1 MVHAL
6 YGANERRPVMD
17 HIAIDL
23 GGRESQVCVR
33 GSDGVIREERRLATL
48 ALPDYLA
55 RRAAGRVIL
64 ETCTE
69 SWRVA
74 DAARA
79 QGHDVRI
86 VPTTLVRALGVGAR
100 RTKNDR
106 RDAQA
111 LSAASCRLELPS
123 VHLPSATARSRKLL
137 CGTRA
142 ALVAARTQ
150 LINTVRGWL
159 RQQGRRPRSGSVETF
174 PPRVRAL
181 GGAGLPTA
189 IERQLETIAYLT
201 TQIAAADRE
210 LGVLVA
216 ADPICAR
223 LMTVPGVGP
232 VTAARFT
239 AALDTAARFGDAHAV
254 ASYLGLVPGEA
265 SSGARVQRL
274 GITKAGAAA
283 VRSSL
288 VQAAW
293 SVRRLAPR
301 DPLVQ
306 WARRVEQRRGRTIA
320 IVALARKLAGILFA
334 LWRDGTTYDPRRGA
348 R

>member
-1 MVHAL
+1 
-6 YGANERRPVMD
+6 MD

-33 GSDGVIREERRLATL
+33 GADGVIREERRLATR
-48 ALPDYLA
+48 AVPDYLQ
-55 RRAAGRVIL
+55 RRAAARVIL

-69 SWRVA
+69 SWHVA

-123 VHLPSATARSRKLL
+123 VHLPSAAARSRKML

-142 ALVAARTQ
+142 ALVSARTQ
-150 LINTVRGWL
+150 LVNTVRGWL
-159 RQQGRRPRSGSVETF
+159 RQQARLPRSGGVEAF
-174 PPRVRAL
+174 PRRVRAV
-181 GGAGLPTA
+181 GGEALPTA
-189 IERQLETIAYLT
+189 IARQLATIDYLT
-201 TQIAAADRE
+201 AQITDADRE
-210 LGVLVA
+210 LGALVA
-216 ADPICAR
+216 ADPVCAR

-239 AALDTAARFGDAHAV
+239 AALDTVTRFGNAHAV

-265 SSGARVQRL
+265 SSGSRVQRL
-274 GITKAGAAA
+274 AITKAGAAA
-283 VRSSL
+283 VRTSL

-293 SVRRLAPR
+293 SVRRCAPR

-306 WARRVEQRRGRTIA
+306 WARRLEQRRGRAIA

-334 LWRDGTTYDPRRGA
+334 LWRDGTTYDPQRGA

>member
-1 MVHAL
+1 M
-6 YGANERRPVMD
+6 E

-33 GSDGVIREERRLATL
+33 HGDGSIAEERRVPTP
-48 ALPDYLA
+48 ALPRYLA
-55 RRAAGRVIL
+55 GRRPARVIL
-64 ETCTE
+64 ETCAE
-69 SWRVA
+69 SFRVA

-100 RTKNDR
+100 RTKTDR

-111 LSAASCRLELPS
+111 LSAASCRIDLPS
-123 VHLPSATARSRKLL
+123 VHLPSGPARTRKTL

-150 LINTVRGWL
+150 LVNTVRGWL
-159 RQQGRRPRSGSVETF
+159 RQQGGTLRSGAVESF
-174 PPRVRAL
+174 ARRMRA
-181 GGAGLPTA
+181 AGLPLPPA
-189 IERQLETIAYLT
+189 IDRQLASIEHLT
-201 TQIAAADRE
+201 AQITAADRE
-210 LGVLVA
+210 LAAVVA
-216 ADPICAR
+216 ADPVCRR
-223 LMTVPGVGP
+223 LMTVPGVGA
-232 VTAARFT
+232 VTSARFT
-239 AALDTAARFGDAHAV
+239 AVLDDATRFAGPHTV

-265 SSGARVQRL
+265 SSGDRTHRL
-274 GITKAGAAA
+274 GITKAGATA
-283 VRSSL
+283 VRTSL

-293 SVRRLAPR
+293 TTRRRAAHDPLGRWVRRL
-301 DPLVQ
+301 
-306 WARRVEQRRGRTIA
+306 EQRRGRKVA

-334 LWRDGTTYDPRRGA
+334 LWRDGTTYDPRRAA